1 MQAVAPFIAAWR
13 RRMGNPPG
21 PSMGTGEASN
31 DEPVQVEMWVN
42 GSWIDITDYVMVRDD
57 QGRISITYG
66 VRDEGAQTEQ
76 ARSTLPL
83 KNQDGRFT
91 RRYPAGPYYGLIGR
105 NTPVRI
111 SVPDGNG
118 GKSYRQQAEISKWPK
133 QWDPTGTDVW
143 VDVSADGIMQ
153 RLSQAPVP
161 ERSVIYD
168 AITDPLATSTVAYWP
183 CEDPTG
189 SIQLASALVTGSPMT
204 WTGTLDLASYSGFAA
219 SDPLPDLTAAVLAGG
234 VAKYDDPTAT
244 QVRFLA
250 SIPKAGLSDGKVIC
264 AIDQLDYSAGSAQ
277 FWELFY
283 TTTGNTLWLRMCA
296 SDGTFLGVE
305 LQHTLDVRGRLL
317 YVSVEFQ
324 ESGTGITRAIRLTDV
339 TTGTVYSVTDTA
351 AVTQLTR
358 VTGVQFGPASRSAVG
373 PVGTQFLPG
382 VAVGHVTV
390 ENVITATTALGVRI
404 NPIGETAGRRIQRL
418 CAENAIP
425 FDWVGDLDDTTA
437 LGAQGKQNPLS
448 LIQEAVL
455 ADGGLLYENRAVL
468 GLGYRTRASL
478 YNQDPA
484 LILDYTAYN
493 LSDIPTPVEDD
504 RYLANRVVVSVN
516 SITATYEETSGPLS
530 TAPPPAG
537 VGVYGS
543 NSESALGLNLA
554 STDAGTLRDQAAWRV
569 HLGTVD
575 EDRFP
580 KISVN
585 LAHPSIT
592 PDMRRAIL
600 ALRLGDRLQVIHPPL
615 WVGPDTIDQLILGLD
630 EEITHFEHRLT
641 FTCQPASPY
650 SNVGYIDGPDSRID
664 IDGSELLTAAGSADT
679 SLTVVPSA
687 GQTMLWTT
695 DSSDWPFDVRVSGET
710 MRVTAVT
717 NWLTDTFTRSVSNS
731 WGTPDVG
738 STWSTVGGGVA
749 SDYAVNGSAGVH
761 TLSTVDETRRTAVTA
776 AGPDFDLY
784 CDITTSALATG
795 DSLYGAVTA
804 RMLDSGNMYMAR
816 LEFTTANTITLVLRR
831 LLADVST
838 DLGTYTLPGV
848 THVAGTYMRV
858 RFQGVGSRLRAKV
871 YPVSDPVEDPTWHVS
886 AVDSGI
892 SAAYSIGTRSIR
904 VTGNTNAASVAIQ
917 YDNYRLITPQVLTV
931 TRSINGVTKSQA
943 AGADIRLANPTYI
956 AL

>member
-1 MQAVAPFIAAWR
+1 MGWQ
-13 RRMGNPPG
+13 RRMGAVASPF
-21 PSMGTGEASN
+21 SASGEASN
-31 DEPVQVEMWVN
+31 GEPVQIEMLVSGTWV
-42 GSWIDITDYVMVRDD
+42 DITDYVMVRDD
-57 QGRISITYG
+57 QGRIGITYG
-66 VRDEGAQTEQ
+66 IRDEGSQTEQ

-91 RRYPAGPYYGLIGR
+91 RRNPTGPYYGLIGR

-111 SVPDGNG
+111 SVPDGLG

-133 QWDPTGTDVW
+133 QWDPTGADVW
-143 VDVSADGIMQ
+143 VDVNADGILQ
-153 RLSQAPVP
+153 RLTQGPAP

-168 AITDPLATSTVAYWP
+168 AITDPIGTSVVAYWP

-204 WTGTLDLASYSGFAA
+204 WLGTPALADYDGFAA
-219 SDPLPDLTAAVLAGG
+219 SDPLPTLTTAILAGG

-244 QVRFLA
+244 QVRFLVN
-250 SIPKAGLSDGKVIC
+250 IPVTGLSDGKVIC
-264 AIDQLDYSAGSAQ
+264 AIDQLDYSARSAQ

-283 TTTGNTLWLRMCA
+283 TTTGNTLWLRQCA
-296 SDGTFLGVE
+296 SDGSLLGIE
-305 LQHTLDVRGRLL
+305 LVHTLDVRGRQL

-324 ESGTGITRAIRLTDV
+324 ESGASITRALRLTDV
-339 TTGTVYSVTDTA
+339 RTSTVYSVTDTA
-351 AVTQLTR
+351 AATALSR
-358 VTGVQFGPASRSAVG
+358 VTGLQFGPASRSAVG
-373 PVGTQFLPG
+373 PIGTQYLPG
-382 VAVGHVTV
+382 VAVGHATV
-390 ENVITATTALGVRI
+390 ENAISATTALGVRL

-418 CAENAIP
+418 CSENGIP
-425 FDWVGDLDDTTA
+425 FDWVGDLDDTA
-437 LGAQGKQNPLS
+437 AMGAQGKQNPLNV
-448 LIQEAVL
+448 IQEAVL

-493 LSDIPTPVEDD
+493 LADIPAPVEDD

-516 SITATYEETSGPLS
+516 GVTATYEEASGPLS

-537 VGVYGS
+537 VGVYGA

-554 STDAGTLRDQAAWRV
+554 TTDAGTLRDQAAWRV

-580 KISVN
+580 QISVN
-585 LAHPSIT
+585 LSHPSIT

-600 ALRLGDRLQVIHPPL
+600 ALRLGDRLQVTDPPL

-630 EEITHFEHRLT
+630 ESITHFEHRLT

-650 SNVGYIDGPDSRID
+650 SNVGYIDGAESRID
-664 IDGSELLTAAGSADT
+664 IDPSELLVAVSSSDTA
-679 SLTVVPSA
+679 LTVVPSA
-687 GQTMLWTT
+687 GQSMLWTT

-717 NWLTDTFTRSVSNS
+717 SWLSDTFTRSVSNS
-731 WGTPDVG
+731 WGTPDAG
-738 STWSTVGGGVA
+738 SVWSTVGGGAA
-749 SDYAVNGSAGVH
+749 SDYAVNGSVGVQ
-761 TLSTVDETRRTAVTA
+761 TLSTVDVSRRTAITA
-776 AGPDFDLY
+776 VGADFDMY
-784 CDITTSALATG
+784 CDMTTSALATG
-795 DSLYGAVTA
+795 DSLYGAITA

-816 LEFTTANTITLVLRR
+816 LEFTTANTIILVLRR
-831 LLADVST
+831 LLADASL

-848 THVAGTYMRV
+848 THVAGTFIRV
-858 RFQGVGSRLRAKV
+858 RFQGIGSRLQAKA
-871 YPVSDPVEDPTWHVS
+871 YPASDPVEDPAWHIS
-886 AVDSGI
+886 GVDSGI
-892 SAAYSIGTRSIR
+892 SAPYSFGTRSIR
-904 VTGNTNAASVAIQ
+904 VTGNTNLATVAIQ
-917 YDNYRLITPQVLTV
+917 YDNYRVVNPQTLTV
-931 TRSINGVTKSQA
+931 TRSINGVSKAQA